1 MTLKT
6 NLINIVLVD
15 TIHPGN
21 IGSVARAMKTM
32 GLSRL
37 SLVNPRV
44 FPSNESTAL
53 AGNATD
59 VLDNAAV
66 YSSIRD
72 AIKDSTFVYA
82 TSSRD
87 RSIQWP
93 IMNAEQ
99 AAKDICKETS
109 SDKEISI
116 IFGKEDRGL
125 TNEELE
131 LANKLIEIPANP
143 EYPVLNLAMSVQII
157 SYEIFKASSD
167 ITEKEWRDYPEV
179 NSHQLQMLIDHFIET
194 AVDIDVID
202 PDNPKKIISRIK
214 RMFTRLQPDEMEA
227 SFMRGFLSGIKK
239 KLKPREALQG
249 EAYSMPRALPQG
261 LIEGLELF
269 NQAPELEI
277 ILGKSFC
284 SIYKSL
290 KRYEAEAFLQVISP
304 WEREHLLL
312 NV

>member
-1 MTLKT
+1 MQS

-44 FPSNESTAL
+44 FPSDDAIAL
-53 AGNATD
+53 SGNATD
-59 VLDNAAV
+59 VLKNAKI
-66 YSSIRD
+66 YKNIRE

-93 IMNAEQ
+93 IKDAAS
-99 AAKDICKETS
+99 AAKDIHAEVNNN
-109 SDKEISI
+109 KEISI

-125 TNEELE
+125 TNDELE
-131 LANKLIEIPANP
+131 NANRLIEIPANP
-143 EYPVLNLAMSVQII
+143 IYPVLNLAMSVQII

-167 ITEKEWRDYPEV
+167 VKLKEWRDYPEV
-179 NSHQLQMLIDHFIET
+179 NSEQLQMLIDHFIDT
-194 AVDIDVID
+194 AVEIDVID

-239 KLKPREALQG
+239 KLK
-249 EAYSMPRALPQG
+249 
-261 LIEGLELF
+261 
-269 NQAPELEI
+269 
-277 ILGKSFC
+277 
-284 SIYKSL
+284 
-290 KRYEAEAFLQVISP
+290 
-304 WEREHLLL
+304 
-312 NV
+312 

>member
-1 MTLKT
+1 MGMQS

-37 SLVNPRV
+37 SLVNPRI
-44 FPSNESTAL
+44 FPSDDAIAL
-53 AGNATD
+53 SGNATD
-59 VLDNAAV
+59 VLKNAKI
-66 YSSIRD
+66 YKNIRE

-93 IMNAEQ
+93 IKDAAS
-99 AAKDICKETS
+99 AAKDIHAEVNNN
-109 SDKEISI
+109 KEISI

-125 TNEELE
+125 TNDELE
-131 LANKLIEIPANP
+131 NANRLIEIPANP
-143 EYPVLNLAMSVQII
+143 IYPVLNLAMSVQII
-157 SYEIFKASSD
+157 SYEIFKSSSD
-167 ITEKEWRDYPEV
+167 VKLKEWRDYPEV
-179 NSHQLQMLIDHFIET
+179 NSEQLQMLIDHFIET
-194 AVDIDVID
+194 AIDIDVID

-239 KLKPREALQG
+239 KLK
-249 EAYSMPRALPQG
+249 
-261 LIEGLELF
+261 
-269 NQAPELEI
+269 
-277 ILGKSFC
+277 
-284 SIYKSL
+284 
-290 KRYEAEAFLQVISP
+290 
-304 WEREHLLL
+304 
-312 NV
+312 

>member
-1 MTLKT
+1 MSLQT

-32 GLSRL
+32 GLKKL

-44 FPSNESTAL
+44 FPSGEANAL

-59 VLDNAAV
+59 VLDNAKIFT
-66 YSSIRD
+66 SIKD
-72 AIKDSTFVYA
+72 AIDQSTFVYA

-93 IMNAEQ
+93 LMDAET
-99 AAKDICKETS
+99 AAKDICNEVNS
-109 SDKEISI
+109 NKEISI

-125 TNEELE
+125 TNDELE

-143 EYPVLNLAMSVQII
+143 EYPVLNLAMSAQII
-157 SYEIFKASSD
+157 SYEILKASSSN
-167 ITEKEWRDYPEV
+167 EKKEWRDYPEV
-179 NSHQLQMLIDHFIET
+179 NSKQLQMLIDHFIET
-194 AVDIDVID
+194 AIDIDVID

-239 KLKPREALQG
+239 KLK
-249 EAYSMPRALPQG
+249 
-261 LIEGLELF
+261 
-269 NQAPELEI
+269 
-277 ILGKSFC
+277 
-284 SIYKSL
+284 
-290 KRYEAEAFLQVISP
+290 
-304 WEREHLLL
+304 
-312 NV
+312 

>member
-1 MTLKT
+1 MGMQS

-44 FPSNESTAL
+44 FPSDDAIAL
-53 AGNATD
+53 SGNATD
-59 VLDNAAV
+59 VLKNAKI
-66 YSSIRD
+66 YKNIRE

-93 IMNAEQ
+93 IKDAAS
-99 AAKDICKETS
+99 AAKDIHAEVNNNKEV
-109 SDKEISI
+109 SI

-125 TNEELE
+125 TNDELE
-131 LANKLIEIPANP
+131 NANRLIEIPANP
-143 EYPVLNLAMSVQII
+143 KYPVLNLAMSVQII
-157 SYEIFKASSD
+157 SYEIFKSSSD
-167 ITEKEWRDYPEV
+167 VKLKEWRDYPEV
-179 NSHQLQMLIDHFIET
+179 NSEQLQMLIDHFIET
-194 AVDIDVID
+194 AIDIDVID

-239 KLKPREALQG
+239 KLK
-249 EAYSMPRALPQG
+249 
-261 LIEGLELF
+261 
-269 NQAPELEI
+269 
-277 ILGKSFC
+277 
-284 SIYKSL
+284 
-290 KRYEAEAFLQVISP
+290 
-304 WEREHLLL
+304 
-312 NV
+312 

>member
-1 MTLKT
+1 MGMQS

-44 FPSNESTAL
+44 FPSDDAIAL
-53 AGNATD
+53 SGNATD
-59 VLDNAAV
+59 VLKNAKI
-66 YSSIRD
+66 YKNIRE

-93 IMNAEQ
+93 IKDAAS
-99 AAKDICKETS
+99 AAKDIHAEVNNN
-109 SDKEISI
+109 KEISI

-125 TNEELE
+125 TNDELE
-131 LANKLIEIPANP
+131 NANRLIEIPANP
-143 EYPVLNLAMSVQII
+143 IYPVLNLAMSVQII

-167 ITEKEWRDYPEV
+167 IKLKEWRDYPEI
-179 NSHQLQMLIDHFIET
+179 NSEQLQMLIDHFIDT
-194 AVDIDVID
+194 AVEIDVID

-239 KLKPREALQG
+239 KLK
-249 EAYSMPRALPQG
+249 
-261 LIEGLELF
+261 
-269 NQAPELEI
+269 
-277 ILGKSFC
+277 
-284 SIYKSL
+284 
-290 KRYEAEAFLQVISP
+290 
-304 WEREHLLL
+304 
-312 NV
+312 

>member
-1 MTLKT
+1 MSLQS

-37 SLVNPRV
+37 SLVNPRI
-44 FPSNESTAL
+44 FPSDDAIAL
-53 AGNATD
+53 SGNATD
-59 VLDNAAV
+59 VLNKAKIFT
-66 YSSIRD
+66 SIKD
-72 AIKDSTFVYA
+72 AIKESTFVYA

-93 IMNAEQ
+93 ITD
-99 AAKDICKETS
+99 AASAASDIVNEVNS
-109 SDKEISI
+109 NKEISI

-125 TNEELE
+125 TNDELE
-131 LANKLIEIPANP
+131 YANRLIEIPANP

-167 ITEKEWRDYPEV
+167 GKLKEWRDYPEV
-179 NSHQLQMLIDHFIET
+179 NSKQLQMLIDHFIET
-194 AVDIDVID
+194 AIDIDVID

-239 KLKPREALQG
+239 KLK
-249 EAYSMPRALPQG
+249 
-261 LIEGLELF
+261 
-269 NQAPELEI
+269 
-277 ILGKSFC
+277 
-284 SIYKSL
+284 
-290 KRYEAEAFLQVISP
+290 
-304 WEREHLLL
+304 
-312 NV
+312 

>member
-1 MTLKT
+1 MGMQS

-37 SLVNPRV
+37 SLVNPRI
-44 FPSNESTAL
+44 FPSDDAIAL
-53 AGNATD
+53 SGNATD
-59 VLDNAAV
+59 VLKNAKI
-66 YSSIRD
+66 YKNIRE

-93 IMNAEQ
+93 IKDAAS
-99 AAKDICKETS
+99 AAKDIHAEVNNNKEV
-109 SDKEISI
+109 SI

-125 TNEELE
+125 TNDELE
-131 LANKLIEIPANP
+131 NANRLIEIPANP
-143 EYPVLNLAMSVQII
+143 IYPVLNLAMSVQII
-157 SYEIFKASSD
+157 SYEIFKSSSD
-167 ITEKEWRDYPEV
+167 VKLKEWRDYPEV
-179 NSHQLQMLIDHFIET
+179 NSEQLQMLIDHFIET
-194 AVDIDVID
+194 AIDIDVID

-239 KLKPREALQG
+239 KLK
-249 EAYSMPRALPQG
+249 
-261 LIEGLELF
+261 
-269 NQAPELEI
+269 
-277 ILGKSFC
+277 
-284 SIYKSL
+284 
-290 KRYEAEAFLQVISP
+290 
-304 WEREHLLL
+304 
-312 NV
+312 

>member
-1 MTLKT
+1 MTVQS

-44 FPSNESTAL
+44 FPSDDAIAL
-53 AGNATD
+53 SGNATD
-59 VLDNAAV
+59 VLQNAKI
-66 YSSIRD
+66 YKNIRD

-87 RSIQWP
+87 RTIQWP
-93 IMNAEQ
+93 IKDAAS
-99 AAKDICKETS
+99 AAKDIHAEVNNN
-109 SDKEISI
+109 KEISI

-125 TNEELE
+125 TNDELE
-131 LANKLIEIPANP
+131 NANRLIEIPASP
-143 EYPVLNLAMSVQII
+143 IYPVLNLAMSVQII

-167 ITEKEWRDYPEV
+167 IRLKEWRDYPEV
-179 NSHQLQMLIDHFIET
+179 NSEQLQMLIDHFIDT
-194 AVDIDVID
+194 AVEIDVID

-214 RMFTRLQPDEMEA
+214 RMFARLQPDEMEA

-239 KLKPREALQG
+239 KLK
-249 EAYSMPRALPQG
+249 
-261 LIEGLELF
+261 
-269 NQAPELEI
+269 
-277 ILGKSFC
+277 
-284 SIYKSL
+284 
-290 KRYEAEAFLQVISP
+290 
-304 WEREHLLL
+304 
-312 NV
+312 

>member
-1 MTLKT
+1 MGMQS

-32 GLSRL
+32 GLSKL

-44 FPSNESTAL
+44 FPSDDAIAL
-53 AGNATD
+53 SGNATD
-59 VLDNAAV
+59 VLKNAKI
-66 YSSIRD
+66 YKNIRE

-93 IMNAEQ
+93 IKDAAS
-99 AAKDICKETS
+99 AAKDIHAEVNN
-109 SDKEISI
+109 DKEISI

-125 TNEELE
+125 TNDELE
-131 LANKLIEIPANP
+131 NANRLIEIPANP
-143 EYPVLNLAMSVQII
+143 IYPVLNLAMSVQII

-167 ITEKEWRDYPEV
+167 IKLKEWRDYPEV
-179 NSHQLQMLIDHFIET
+179 NSEQLQMLIDHFIDT
-194 AVDIDVID
+194 AVEIDVID

-239 KLKPREALQG
+239 KLK
-249 EAYSMPRALPQG
+249 
-261 LIEGLELF
+261 
-269 NQAPELEI
+269 
-277 ILGKSFC
+277 
-284 SIYKSL
+284 
-290 KRYEAEAFLQVISP
+290 
-304 WEREHLLL
+304 
-312 NV
+312 

>member
-1 MTLKT
+1 MGMQS

-44 FPSNESTAL
+44 FPSDDAIAL
-53 AGNATD
+53 SGNATD
-59 VLDNAAV
+59 VLKNAKI
-66 YSSIRD
+66 YKNIRE

-93 IMNAEQ
+93 IKDAAS
-99 AAKDICKETS
+99 AAKDIHAEVNNN
-109 SDKEISI
+109 KEISI

-125 TNEELE
+125 TNDELE
-131 LANKLIEIPANP
+131 NANRLIEIPANP
-143 EYPVLNLAMSVQII
+143 KYPVLNLAMSVQII

-167 ITEKEWRDYPEV
+167 IKLKEWRDYPEI
-179 NSHQLQMLIDHFIET
+179 NSEQLQMLIDHFIDT
-194 AVDIDVID
+194 AVEIDVID

-239 KLKPREALQG
+239 KLK
-249 EAYSMPRALPQG
+249 
-261 LIEGLELF
+261 
-269 NQAPELEI
+269 
-277 ILGKSFC
+277 
-284 SIYKSL
+284 
-290 KRYEAEAFLQVISP
+290 
-304 WEREHLLL
+304 
-312 NV
+312 

>member
-1 MTLKT
+1 MSLQT

-32 GLSRL
+32 GLKKL

-44 FPSNESTAL
+44 FPSGEANAL

-59 VLDNAAV
+59 VLDNAKIFT
-66 YSSIRD
+66 SIKD
-72 AIKDSTFVYA
+72 AIDQSTFVYA

-93 IMNAEQ
+93 LMDAET
-99 AAKDICKETS
+99 AAKDICNEVNS
-109 SDKEISI
+109 NKEISI

-125 TNEELE
+125 TNDELE

-143 EYPVLNLAMSVQII
+143 EYPVLNLAMSAQII
-157 SYEIFKASSD
+157 SYEILKASSSN
-167 ITEKEWRDYPEV
+167 EKKEWRDYPEV
-179 NSHQLQMLIDHFIET
+179 NSKQLQMLIDHFIET
-194 AVDIDVID
+194 AIDIDVID

-227 SFMRGFLSGIKK
+227 SFMRGFLSGINK
-239 KLKPREALQG
+239 KLK
-249 EAYSMPRALPQG
+249 
-261 LIEGLELF
+261 
-269 NQAPELEI
+269 
-277 ILGKSFC
+277 
-284 SIYKSL
+284 
-290 KRYEAEAFLQVISP
+290 
-304 WEREHLLL
+304 
-312 NV
+312 

>member
-1 MTLKT
+1 MTVQS

-44 FPSNESTAL
+44 FPSDDAIAL
-53 AGNATD
+53 SGNATD
-59 VLDNAAV
+59 VLQNAKI
-66 YSSIRD
+66 YKNIRD
-72 AIKDSTFVYA
+72 AIKNSTFVYA

-93 IMNAEQ
+93 IKDAAS
-99 AAKDICKETS
+99 AAKDIHAEVNNN
-109 SDKEISI
+109 KEISI

-125 TNEELE
+125 TNDELE
-131 LANKLIEIPANP
+131 NANRLIEIPANP
-143 EYPVLNLAMSVQII
+143 IYPVLNLAMSVQII
-157 SYEIFKASSD
+157 SYEIFKASSN
-167 ITEKEWRDYPEV
+167 IKLKEWRDYPEV
-179 NSHQLQMLIDHFIET
+179 SSEQLQMLIDHFIDT
-194 AVDIDVID
+194 AVEIDVID

-239 KLKPREALQG
+239 KLK
-249 EAYSMPRALPQG
+249 
-261 LIEGLELF
+261 
-269 NQAPELEI
+269 
-277 ILGKSFC
+277 
-284 SIYKSL
+284 
-290 KRYEAEAFLQVISP
+290 
-304 WEREHLLL
+304 
-312 NV
+312 